1 MAIGFVSG
9 SGNLSNGDS
18 NMQDERWIFIKTK
31 FDTICC
37 VFLIIGFVAVMMW
50 ADVHSSDK
58 FLSWLEQSATTILG
72 TYLGIIQPWKNKN
85 GGNGNGTTTSTSS
98 SGDGAV
104 VSSTTT
110 TK

>member
-85 GGNGNGTTTSTSS
+85 GGSGNGSTTS
-98 SGDGAV
+98 
-104 VSSTTT
+104 SSTTT
-110 TK
+110 DGSSTVTSSVTK

>member
-1 MAIGFVSG
+1 MPIGFVSG
-9 SGNLSNGDS
+9 SGNVSDS

-37 VFLIIGFVAVMMW
+37 VFLIMGFVAVMMW

-85 GGNGNGTTTSTSS
+85 GGSGNGSTTS
-98 SGDGAV
+98 
-104 VSSTTT
+104 SSTTT
-110 TK
+110 DGSSTITSSVTK